1 MTAELSF
8 GVGLWNLRSTARFPS
23 SSRRLYASM
32 IEKARLAEALGFDSF
47 WLGEHRFWYDG
58 WCPQPIVAGAAIAGA
73 TERLRVGTSVHLL
86 AQHEASRSLL
96 AAQTFDRLF
105 PGRLELGVGLGYR
118 PEEYDGLG
126 LAFDQRGKRQR
137 EAMDAIIASSSSAR
151 LWGGGMAPPAIA
163 RAARRG
169 LPLLLPPG
177 LNADEVR
184 NLVDVAGE
192 AATEAGTTI
201 PTVGLLKDIWVAES
215 DEAAREF
222 FLPRLTDHYL
232 EYAVAWWSRT
242 PEGTVNEAHV
252 KKQVDRALSAAIV
265 GSPETVAGKLRE
277 FRAAG
282 VRTFVLQC
290 HVEATDDVIDDQL
303 RMLADSVVPRV
314 REESA

>member
-1 MTAELSF
+1 MASELSF
-8 GVGLWNLRSTARFPS
+8 GVGLWNLRSTARFP
-23 SSRRLYASM
+23 ASPADLQARM
-32 IEKARLAEALGFDSF
+32 IAQARLAEQLGFDSF

-86 AQHEASRSLL
+86 AQHDAHRSLL
-96 AAQTFDRLF
+96 AARSFDRLF

-137 EAMDAIIASSSSAR
+137 AAMDAIIAAPSGVR

-177 LNADEVR
+177 LGVDDVR
-184 NLVDVAGE
+184 GLVEVAGE
-192 AATEAGTTI
+192 AATEAGTAI
-201 PTVGLLKDIWVAES
+201 PTVGLLKDVWVAET
-215 DEAAREF
+215 DEQAREF
-222 FLPRLTDHYL
+222 FLPRLTDHYR

-252 KKQVDRALSAAIV
+252 EKQIERALSAAIV
-265 GSPETVAGKLRE
+265 GSPETVAERFRA

-290 HVEATDDVIDDQL
+290 HVEATDHVIEDQL
-303 RMLADSVVPRV
+303 RMLAGSVVPRV
-314 REESA
+314 REESV